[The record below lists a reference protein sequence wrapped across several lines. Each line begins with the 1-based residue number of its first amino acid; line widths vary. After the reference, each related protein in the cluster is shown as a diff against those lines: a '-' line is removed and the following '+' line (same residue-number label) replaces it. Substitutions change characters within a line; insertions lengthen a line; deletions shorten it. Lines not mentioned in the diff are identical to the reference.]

1 MKNHHGHLVLSLDF
15 ELFWGIFDVRSLD
28 SYKQNLENVRIVIPR
43 LLELCDTY
51 NAKLSFATV
60 GLLFAK
66 SKEDILKFAPNLKPT
81 YTDTSF
87 SPYQYINTIGE
98 IEEEDPY
105 HYANSLL
112 RMISE
117 NGNHEIAS
125 HSFSHYFTNEKG
137 QDIKQFEEDL
147 KANIKIA
154 KQNSVEVKS
163 FVFPRN
169 QINKDYLA
177 ICTKHGMLSYRGT
190 EKHWI
195 YDTRNTQKLGSPL
208 CRIMRLL
215 DSYINITGHNTYC
228 INAINKSKSIIN
240 IPSSKFLRP
249 YSKKLS
255 FLETA
260 KITRIN
266 KSMAYAAKH
275 NEVFHLWWHPHNFG
289 INIDDNFE
297 VLEQILKHYQK
308 LNKEHSFESV
318 TMKELATQVNTN

>member
-1 MKNHHGHLVLSLDF
+1 MKSNNGHLVLSLDF

-28 SYKQNLENVRIVIPR
+28 SYKQNLENVKIVIPR
-43 LLELCDTY
+43 LLELCDAY

-66 SKEDILKFAPNLKPT
+66 TKDDILNSAPNLKPT
-81 YTDTSF
+81 YTNPNF
-87 SPYQYINTIGE
+87 SPYRYIDTIGE

-105 HYANSLL
+105 HYANSLIKI
-112 RMISE
+112 ISK

-125 HSFSHYFTNEKG
+125 HSFSHYFTNEEG
-137 QDIKQFEEDL
+137 QNKEQFEEDL

-154 KQNSVEVKS
+154 KQNEIQIKS

-169 QINKDYLA
+169 QINNDYLP
-177 ICTKHGMLSYRGT
+177 ICTKLGMLSYRGT

-195 YDTRNTQKLGSPL
+195 YDTKNTRKLGSPL

-228 INAINKSKSIIN
+228 INTINKNKSIIN

-249 YSKKLS
+249 FNKKLS
-255 FLETA
+255 FLETT
-260 KITRIN
+260 KVTRIN
-266 KSMAYAAKH
+266 KSMSYAAKH

-289 INIDDNFE
+289 NNIDDNFK
-297 VLEQILKHYQK
+297 VLECILKHYQK
-308 LNKEHSFESV
+308 LNKEHSFKSI
-318 TMKELATQVNTN
+318 TMKALASQVNPN